1 MTQKELKSRID
12 KAVKFGI
19 VVAVAIAKAE
29 LVSLFIKKHQ
39 SLAVR
44 LKISAEVMNMA
55 TELHAEELKNAT
67 D

>member
-29 LVSLFIKKHQ
+29 LVSLLIKKHQ

-44 LKISAEVMNMA
+44 LKMSAEVMNMA
-55 TELHAEELKNAT
+55 AELHAEELKNAT